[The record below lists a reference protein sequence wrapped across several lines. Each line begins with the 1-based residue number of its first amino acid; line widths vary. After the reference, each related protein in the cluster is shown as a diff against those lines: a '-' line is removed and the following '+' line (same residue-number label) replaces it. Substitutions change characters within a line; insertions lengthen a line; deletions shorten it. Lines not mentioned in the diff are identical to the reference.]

1 MAASGACCDGAPMI
15 ASHTSRLAFLSVL
28 AALVTVASASPA
40 ASAAA
45 QRYASP
51 AGDGSDCSAAHPCTI
66 RGAIGPAV
74 AGDEVIVAP
83 GDYSL
88 TGNTLFV
95 NAPVTI
101 HGVAGQ
107 PRPRLLFSGP
117 GQFGMDLDPGTTLR
131 WLEVDQQSTVG
142 ASAIFAPSSTLDQ
155 VVATGSGNAPTVA
168 SRNSTIR
175 DSTVVA
181 SAPGFSAITT
191 TSGTSTYRNV
201 TAIATGSGGTAIQ
214 AWAGSGA
221 GNAAVDAVN
230 VIARGGAGGDDLLAT
245 TDSSGASATIT
256 VAHSN
261 WVDGSTGG
269 TKALIV
275 DAGGNQ
281 GSGPAFVDP
290 AKGDYRQAPGSPTID
305 AGLTDALNGAFDLD
319 GDARAIGTTDIG
331 ADEFVPAGSAP
342 SPSPTSPSTTSPS
355 TTSAF
360 AGVKLTSTRL
370 AFRRRFITLKLS
382 CPVGTVGGCSGRTT
396 LRARRPA
403 GARPVTLGKASL
415 SIAAGTSTKV
425 KVRVSR
431 AGRRLLGRVG
441 RLRGKSISA
450 AHDGAGRSKTTV
462 AAVTIRRRHR

>member
-1 MAASGACCDGAPMI
+1 MAVSAAYCDGAPMLT
-15 ASHTSRLAFLSVL
+15 SRRSRLASLSVL
-28 AALVTVASASPA
+28 AALVAVASTSPA

-51 AGDGSDCSAAHPCTI
+51 TGDGSDCSAAHPCRI
-66 RGAIGPAV
+66 RQAIDLAV

-88 TGNTLFV
+88 TGSSLFV

-117 GQFGMDLDPGTTLR
+117 GQFGMDLDPGATLR

-142 ASAIFAPSSTLDQ
+142 ASAILARSSTLDQ
-155 VVATGSGNAPTVA
+155 VVATGSANGPTVA

-181 SAPGFSAITT
+181 SAPGHSAITT
-191 TSGTSTYRNV
+191 TAGTSTYRNV

-221 GNAAVDAVN
+221 GDAAVEALN

-245 TDSSGASATIT
+245 TDSSGPSATIT
-256 VAHSN
+256 IAHSN

-269 TKALIV
+269 TKTLIV
-275 DAGGNQ
+275 DAGANQ
-281 GSGPAFVDP
+281 SSSPAFVDP
-290 AKGDYRQAPGSPTID
+290 ATGDYRQAPGSPTID
-305 AGLTDALNGAFDLD
+305 AGFSDALNGAFDLD

-342 SPSPTSPSTTSPS
+342 GTSPASPGTTAP
-355 TTSAF
+355 F
-360 AGVKLTSTRL
+360 AGVKLIATRL
-370 AFRRRFITLKLS
+370 AFGGRFITLKLS
-382 CPVGTVGGCSGRTT
+382 CPVGTVGRCSGRTKLT
-396 LRARRPA
+396 ARRRA
-403 GARPVTLGKASL
+403 GARPVTLGKAPF
-415 SIAAGTSTKV
+415 SIAAGTPAKV
-425 KVRVSR
+425 KLRVSR
-431 AGRRLLGRVG
+431 AGRRLLGRTR

-462 AAVTIRRRHR
+462 AAVTIRRRLR